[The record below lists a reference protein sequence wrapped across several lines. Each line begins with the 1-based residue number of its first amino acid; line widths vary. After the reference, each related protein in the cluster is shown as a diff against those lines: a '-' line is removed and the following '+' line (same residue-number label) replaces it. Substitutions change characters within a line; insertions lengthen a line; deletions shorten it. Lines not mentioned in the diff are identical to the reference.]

1 MHKQHF
7 SINVNGFLNLKG
19 RCLLNWLLVIITFL
33 TFNNNGIAQVNIKD
47 SLWKIS
53 QTNSLPDTTRIQ
65 AVNSLIKGEYF
76 HDQIDS
82 LLTLA
87 NLQQQLGEHLKSYDH
102 IANALN
108 TKGYCYECNNKP
120 DLALSCYLKSV
131 TSSKRIQDTLA
142 IINTYEKIADIYEE
156 CGKLNLVISYLNK
169 KQMLEAQIGAHV
181 SRINT
186 YLLLLDIYRIQG
198 NYKKAIKLGT
208 KTLSIA
214 EKINH
219 NTSIIRTLSGIGG
232 LHLDLNNSSKALF
245 YSKKAVSLVIPS
257 TDDVSKIGAFNNL
270 ASVYLFLEKPEKA
283 IVNLHE
289 VVTIASK
296 LDAPQPLS
304 MVYSNLGLAYM
315 KIDEL
320 DKAIHYFNKSFCL
333 AQKTSDKKTAA
344 AAYCN
349 LGLTY
354 SLLNLHDKAIKFGAL
369 SLQLSEES
377 GSLYS
382 IKQNSE
388 CLYISYKK
396 AKKFEKALAIYEKY
410 IAVSDSIINL
420 ENQSALAEQ
429 EIQYNYDKKRFQ
441 DSITYAQQQQL
452 NLLKLDAAKAEE
464 EKNRYLLYFVSL
476 LSMLLAFIGCR
487 AYCRKRSMNKKLR
500 WQNDNKSAIIKE
512 IHHRVKNNLQ
522 VINGLLLLQ
531 SREIKDEKVI
541 ESFKE
546 AQNRVL
552 SMALLHEKMYLTDDL
567 QNIDIKEHITF
578 LVNDLVKNNVI
589 DKDITTNLKIENI
602 NIGIKTLVPLGL
614 IINEVI
620 TNAVKYAFT
629 NQDKGIIM
637 VHLEQVNNK
646 TYKML
651 IGDNGNGTNTLKN
664 STGMGTLLIEN
675 FTKQLEG
682 SISILNQPGTVYE
695 IFFKS
700 VDHY

>member
-1 MHKQHF
+1 MNKQHF

-53 QTNSLPDTTRIQ
+53 QTNSLPDTTRLQ
-65 AVNSLIKGEYF
+65 AINVLIKKDYYLQ
-76 HDQIDS
+76 QIDS
-82 LLTLA
+82 LLPLA
-87 NLQQQLGEHLKSYDH
+87 NLQQQLGEQLKLYDH
-102 IANALN
+102 IALALN

-131 TSSKRIQDTLA
+131 ASSERNQDTLA
-142 IINTYEKIADIYEE
+142 IINTYEKIADLYEE
-156 CGKLNLVISYLNK
+156 CGNLNLVITYLNK
-169 KQMLEAQIGAHV
+169 KQMLEKQIGNQI
-181 SRINT
+181 SWINT
-186 YLLLLDIYRIQG
+186 NLRITLIYGNKGDYKKATKLGIKTLVFAEKLNHKPSIIRALLNIGGLYFDQV
-198 NYKKAIKLGT
+198 NYKKALQYTEKAASLITQSIDEVT
-208 KTLSIA
+208 KIS
-214 EKINH
+214 
-219 NTSIIRTLSGIGG
+219 
-232 LHLDLNNSSKALF
+232 AL
-245 YSKKAVSLVIPS
+245 
-257 TDDVSKIGAFNNL
+257 NNL
-270 ASVYLFLEKPEKA
+270 ASMQIILEEYEKGTE
-283 IVNLHE
+283 NLQK
-289 VVTIASK
+289 VIDIASK
-296 LDAPQPLS
+296 LDDQQLLAK
-304 MVYSNLGLAYM
+304 VYSNLGQAYR
-315 KIDEL
+315 KSKKF
-320 DKAIHYFNKSFCL
+320 DKAINYSTMSL
-333 AQKTSDKKTAA
+333 SMAQKYSDKITAA
-344 AAYCN
+344 TAACN
-349 LGLTY
+349 LGIVY
-354 SLLNLHDKAIKFGAL
+354 DQLNLHHKAITFGEL
-369 SLQLSEES
+369 SVKISEKS
-377 GSLYS
+377 GSLYT
-382 IKQNSE
+382 IKQVTGS
-388 CLYISYKK
+388 LYDIYKN
-396 AKKFEKALAIYEKY
+396 AKKYKKALAIYEKY
-410 IAVSDSIINL
+410 IAVSDSLINL

-429 EIQYNYDKKRFQ
+429 EIQYHYDKKRFQ
-441 DSITYAQQQQL
+441 DSITHTQQQQL

-637 VHLEQVNNK
+637 VHLEQVNDK

-651 IGDNGNGTNTLKN
+651 IGDNGNGFNTPKS
-664 STGMGTLLIEN
+664 STGMGSMLIEN
-675 FTKQLEG
+675 FTKQLGG
-682 SISILNQPGTVYE
+682 SLSILNQPGTVYE